1 MGYIWLFLLYFI
13 RLLINRG
20 EIFDQIQTVI
30 L

>member
-13 RLLINRG
+13 RLLINRD